1 MLFVGCKKELS
12 SFLFRFTLV
21 TTDALFVP
29 NSLFLYFAL
38 LFQLWP
44 RLIFQAKLTQ
54 AQALTCVYVVV
65 QISDL
70 LYYNFFIDFFFLPC
84 LPLRASIFRA
94 VSLHINQYP
103 NKVHSYALPIFARLL
118 VMLVISFSL
127 HSIFEKHVFEG
138 INSII
143 IWLC

>member
-1 MLFVGCKKELS
+1 MTAADFS
-12 SFLFRFTLV
+12 SQTYTSAGIDLCLCRGS
-21 TTDALFVP
+21 D
-29 NSLFLYFAL
+29 
-38 LFQLWP
+38 
-44 RLIFQAKLTQ
+44 
-54 AQALTCVYVVV
+54 
-65 QISDL
+65 SDL

-138 INSII
+138 MNSII